1 MALIKQK
8 DVKSYFA
15 DRKAKL
21 SFRVL
26 PQSLSDA
33 TQVAMADRISA
44 DNVGAGVDELPETTS
59 FLPDV
64 PAAPMMRRQ
73 NSGLTLVPNAKKVSE
88 A

>member
-26 PQSLSDA
+26 PQSLSDS
-33 TQVAMADRISA
+33 TQVPMVDRIGAES
-44 DNVGAGVDELPETTS
+44 VGASVAELPETTS
-59 FLPDV
+59 FPSDV
-64 PAAPMMRRQ
+64 SAAPMMRRQ